1 MVFIQ
6 SSEASQANS
15 QQLAIAQ
22 TTIEALAELLKLLL
36 DKKEDEQQ
44 KGDGGK
50 QEAETQPDGFSDAE
64 WDRVSQ
70 QWDQDIMDDWWRRY
84 QAAPDRAATPETSQA
99 LTVISSNPRDKGE
112 PDFAM
117 LPNSPIQPSPL
128 SGSNL
133 PPLPESSQSPLPILA
148 EENYIDVDW
157 RELPKVELAELL
169 RRDLDG
175 DGILDVDELRMGLN
189 PRSIDTDGDGI
200 TDRDEL
206 GESNPLSFDE
216 FRQQV
221 MAAVSVALVAKLGV
235 DGRYEAE
242 NYRIQSQDNFYA
254 ISNLDGEAIAKFEL
268 QSDRAVFTEDRT
280 TVEQQIDFT
289 KTAFRTS
296 TVDIA
301 SLTPNQGYLAAV
313 DKLGDLAPAG
323 ARGVVVV
330 ENVLTET
337 GQESFKGE
345 YYNFQ
350 RNQDGDITIAN
361 NHTGEDILRTTQGQI
376 SLNAMTPND
385 SRNFQQAF
393 QRMNSPQPVL
403 EQSSPVSPD
412 LER

>member
-6 SSEASQANS
+6 SSEASQANA

-22 TTIEALAELLKLLL
+22 TTIEALAELLSRLL
-36 DKKEDEQQ
+36 
-44 KGDGGK
+44 GK
-50 QEAETQPDGFSDAE
+50 QEDLLHNPDGNKQQADAPSSEFSDAE

-84 QAAPDRAATPETSQA
+84 QAAPDRSAAPETSQA
-99 LTVISSNPRDKGE
+99 LTVTFSNPRDKGD
-112 PDFAM
+112 PDFAI
-117 LPNSPIQPSPL
+117 LPNAPIQPSPL

-133 PPLPESSQSPLPILA
+133 PPLPVSVEQ
-148 EENYIDVDW
+148 NYIDVDW
-157 RELPKVELAELL
+157 RELPKIELAELL

-175 DGILDVDELRMGLN
+175 DGITDVDELRMGLN

-200 TDRDEL
+200 SDRDEL
-206 GESNPLSFDE
+206 GRSNPLSFDD

-235 DGRYEAE
+235 DGKYEAE

-268 QSDRAVFTEDRT
+268 QSDRAVFIEDRT
-280 TVEQQIDFT
+280 TVNQQIDFT
-289 KTAFRTS
+289 KTAFKTT
-296 TVDIA
+296 TVDMA
-301 SLTPNQGYLAAV
+301 SLTQNQGYLAAI

-330 ENVLTET
+330 ENVLNET
-337 GQESFKGE
+337 GQESFNGG
-345 YYNFQ
+345 YYDFQ
-350 RNQDGDITIAN
+350 RNQDGDIAIVN
-361 NHTGEDILRTTQGQI
+361 NHTGEDILRTTEGQI
-376 SLNAMTPND
+376 SFNAMTPTDLN
-385 SRNFQQAF
+385 NFQQAF
-393 QRMNSPQPVL
+393 QRMNLPQPML
-403 EQSSPVSPD
+403 EQSSPD